1 MVCRSV
7 NSRVKCD
14 LAKQRAGVTLL
25 QQQLKLLWSFFKKAP
40 LLSVSPRMLGFNL
53 SDERFEH
60 KYDIFAVRRQ
70 LNTVTTEGRLNHIYI
85 YIYNILKDFQSS
97 KKIKNYT
104 RLSVG
109 LNTA

>member
-7 NSRVKCD
+7 NSGVKCD
-14 LAKQRAGVTLL
+14 LAKQRARVTL
-25 QQQLKLLWSFFKKAP
+25 WSSVKKAP

-70 LNTVTTEGRLNHIYI
+70 LNTVTTEGR
-85 YIYNILKDFQSS
+85 
-97 KKIKNYT
+97 T
-104 RLSVG
+104 
-109 LNTA
+109 

>member
-7 NSRVKCD
+7 NSGVKCD
-14 LAKQRAGVTLL
+14 LAKQRARVTLL
-25 QQQLKLLWSFFKKAP
+25 QQQLKLLWSSVKKTP

-70 LNTVTTEGRLNHIYI
+70 LNTVTTEGR
-85 YIYNILKDFQSS
+85 
-97 KKIKNYT
+97 T
-104 RLSVG
+104 
-109 LNTA
+109 

>member
-7 NSRVKCD
+7 NSGVKCD
-14 LAKQRAGVTLL
+14 LAKQRARVTLL

-70 LNTVTTEGRLNHIYI
+70 LNTVTTEGRLNHDCTYI
-85 YIYNILKDFQSS
+85 YLQHPKGFPKFKENQKLYKTFCQS
-97 KKIKNYT
+97 
-104 RLSVG
+104 
-109 LNTA
+109 